1 MMSAITIEQWIIFG
15 TLLITLVLF
24 IMGRWRYDV
33 VALIALLVVALTG
46 LVPVE
51 RVFSGFSNSAVVTVA
66 AVLVLSRGL
75 QNSGVVDVIG
85 GWLANLKGGITI
97 QLAALTV
104 IVAVL
109 SAFMNNVGALALLLP
124 VVLQLSRKKQIPASA
139 LLMPLAF
146 ASLLGGMT
154 TLIGT
159 PPNII
164 AASFREAAGGEP
176 FRMFDFTLVGG
187 GVAVAGILFIV
198 LVGWRLIPKRS
209 GGDSSESLFDIENYV
224 TEVRISEKSKLNGRR
239 LYEIGE
245 FSKAEVLV
253 IGLVR
258 GGERR
263 MEPGAQTKLLADDI
277 LIVSADTE
285 NIQKLAGLV
294 GVELVGNE
302 KIGRD
307 DLASDD
313 VALIEAVIMPNSV
326 MYGGTA
332 RSLDL
337 RARYGVNL
345 LAISR
350 QGKLLKGRL
359 DGIRFQTG
367 DVLLLQSHVQTLKKV
382 VETLGCLPLAGRDLR
397 LRQPRQMIL
406 ALGIFISALAFA
418 ALGIVPVQVSV
429 TAAVVLMIVA
439 KLVTLQEAYDS
450 VDWPIIILLGAMI
463 PVGGA
468 LETTGGAD
476 LIANSILHIA
486 DQTSAIV
493 TLILILVATMF
504 LSDLVNNAAA
514 VVLMAPIGIS
524 VAQGMG
530 VSIDPFL
537 MAITIGASCAFLTP
551 IGHQSNT
558 LVMGPGG
565 YKFGDYW
572 RMGLVLEVIVAV
584 VAIPLIL
591 VFWPL

>member
-1 MMSAITIEQWIIFG
+1 MMSAIALEQWIIFG
-15 TLLITLVLF
+15 TLLLTLVLF

-46 LVPVE
+46 LVPAE

-104 IVAVL
+104 IVAIL

-124 VVLQLSRKKQIPASA
+124 VVLQLARKKQMPASA

-164 AASFREAAGGEP
+164 AASFREQAGGEP
-176 FRMFDFTLVGG
+176 FRMFDFTLVGA

-198 LVGWRLIPKRS
+198 LIGWRLIPKRS
-209 GGDSSESLFDIENYV
+209 GGDSTESLFDIENYV
-224 TEVRISEKSKLNGRR
+224 TEVRISEKSKLNGKR
-239 LYEIGE
+239 LYEIGD

-263 MEPGAQTKLLADDI
+263 MEPSAQTRLLADDI

-285 NIQKLAGLV
+285 NIKKLAGTG

-302 KIGRD
+302 KIHRD
-307 DLASDD
+307 DLESED
-313 VALIEAVIMPNSV
+313 VTLIEAVIMPNSV

-406 ALGIFISALAFA
+406 
-418 ALGIVPVQVSV
+418 
-429 TAAVVLMIVA
+429 
-439 KLVTLQEAYDS
+439 
-450 VDWPIIILLGAMI
+450 
-463 PVGGA
+463 
-468 LETTGGAD
+468 
-476 LIANSILHIA
+476 
-486 DQTSAIV
+486 
-493 TLILILVATMF
+493 
-504 LSDLVNNAAA
+504 
-514 VVLMAPIGIS
+514 
-524 VAQGMG
+524 
-530 VSIDPFL
+530 
-537 MAITIGASCAFLTP
+537 
-551 IGHQSNT
+551 
-558 LVMGPGG
+558 
-565 YKFGDYW
+565 
-572 RMGLVLEVIVAV
+572 
-584 VAIPLIL
+584 
-591 VFWPL
+591 

>member
-1 MMSAITIEQWIIFG
+1 MRAMTTEQWIIFG
-15 TLLITLVLF
+15 TLLLTLALF

-46 LVPVE
+46 LIPVE

-85 GWLANLKGGITI
+85 GWLSALKGGITI

-124 VVLQLSRKKQIPASA
+124 VVLQLARKKQIPASA

-176 FRMFDFTLVGG
+176 FRMFDFTLVGS

-209 GGDSSESLFDIENYV
+209 GGDSSENLFDIENYV
-224 TEVRISEKSKLNGRR
+224 TEVRISEKSKLNGKR
-239 LYEIGE
+239 LYEIGD
-245 FSKAEVLV
+245 FSKADVLV

-285 NIQKLAGLV
+285 NIQKLAGIV

-476 LIANSILHIA
+476 LIANSILRIS
-486 DQTSAIV
+486 DQLPAAV
-493 TLILILVATMF
+493 TLVLILVATMF

-591 VFWPL
+591 VFWPI

>member
-1 MMSAITIEQWIIFG
+1 MTTAQWIIFG
-15 TLLITLVLF
+15 TLLLTLILF
-24 IMGRWRYDV
+24 ITGRWRYDV
-33 VALIALLVVALTG
+33 VALIALLVVTLTG
-46 LVPVE
+46 LIPVE
-51 RVFSGFSNSAVVTVA
+51 QVFSGFSNSAVVTVA

-75 QNSGVVDVIG
+75 QNSGVVDLIG
-85 GWLANLKGGITI
+85 GWLSGLKGGITI
-97 QLAALTV
+97 QLAALTA
-104 IVAVL
+104 IVAIL

-124 VVLQLSRKKQIPASA
+124 VVLQLARKKQIPASS
-139 LLMPLAF
+139 LLMPVAF

-164 AASFREAAGGEP
+164 AASFREQTGEAP
-176 FRMFDFTLVGG
+176 FNMFDFTPVGG
-187 GVAVAGILFIV
+187 GVALAGLLFIV
-198 LVGWRLIPKRS
+198 LIGWRLIPKRQ
-209 GGDSSESLFDIENYV
+209 GRDSSDGLFEIENYI
-224 TEVRISEKSKLNGRR
+224 TEVKVSEKSNLAGKR
-239 LYEIGE
+239 LREIGD
-245 FSKAEVLV
+245 FSKAEVLI

-263 MEPGAQTKLLADDI
+263 MEPSAYTELQANDI

-285 NIQKLAGLV
+285 NIKKLAGTS

-302 KIGRD
+302 KINRQ
-307 DLASDD
+307 DLESDE
-313 VALIEAVIMPNSV
+313 VTLMEAVIMPNS
-326 MYGGTA
+326 MMAGGTA
-332 RSLDL
+332 RSLNM
-337 RARYGVNL
+337 RSRFGVNL

-350 QGKLLKGRL
+350 QGKLLRRRL
-359 DGIRFQTG
+359 DHIRFQVG
-367 DVLLLQSHVQTLKKV
+367 DVVLLQSHAETMKKI
-382 VETLGCLPLAGRDLR
+382 VETLGCLPLAGRNLR
-397 LRQPRQMIL
+397 IGQPRQIIL
-406 ALGIFISALAFA
+406 ALAIFTAALVTA
-418 ALGIVPVQVSV
+418 ALGMIPVQVAFV
-429 TAAVVLMIVA
+429 AAVVLMVIV
-439 KLVTLQEAYDS
+439 KLVSLPDAYES

-468 LETTGGAD
+468 LETTGGAQLVAD
-476 LIANSILHIA
+476 SILRISN
-486 DQTSAIV
+486 QMSPEI
-493 TLILILVATMF
+493 TLIILLVATMF
-504 LSDLVNNAAA
+504 LSDLVNNAAS

-572 RMGLVLEVIVAV
+572 RMGLLLEVIVAI

-591 VFWPL
+591 IFWPL